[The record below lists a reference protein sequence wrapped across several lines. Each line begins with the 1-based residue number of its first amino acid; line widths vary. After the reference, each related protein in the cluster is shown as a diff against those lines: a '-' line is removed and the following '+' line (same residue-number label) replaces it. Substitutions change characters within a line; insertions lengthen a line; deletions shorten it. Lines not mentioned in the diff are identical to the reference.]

1 MAHID
6 IDRLRDVVERHLP
19 YNREELI
26 HLAQCA
32 ECREIVVTLRHIF
45 EKRAQDAAKDSDD

>member
-6 IDRLRDVVERHLP
+6 IDRLRDIVERHLS

-26 HLAQCA
+26 HLAQCP
-32 ECREIVVTLRHIF
+32 ECREIVVTLVHIL
-45 EKRAQDAAKDSDD
+45 EKRAEGASNDSE